1 MNWFQKWCGRYWLWA
16 IYAMGL
22 TMLAAFFIIPDMTT
36 ERKLAFMLAILLPL
50 HVFEE
55 NTWPRGFHYMMNLV
69 QKSDRPDAGP
79 MNTLTDMISNF
90 CAELLMIGLAVY
102 GGSPGIS
109 LLAAFFGIGESA
121 AHIGFGI
128 IVRRKLKDRGKK
140 TIYGPGLATAL
151 LTLLPLS
158 VWAIIYLRGLTLT
171 GGDIAA
177 GAVLIAFVIVGL
189 IRLPMMT
196 LGKFQPGYEFTDSG
210 YFEKYRRQ
218 ETQG

>member
-22 TMLAAFFIIPDMTT
+22 AMLAAFFIILDMTM

-90 CAELLMIGLAVY
+90 GAELLMIVLAVY

-128 IVRRKLKDRGKK
+128 IVQRKLKDRGKK

-158 VWAIIYLRGLTLT
+158 VWSISYLSGVALT

-177 GAVLIAFVIVGL
+177 GIVLIVVVIAGL

-196 LGKFQPGYEFTDSG
+196 LGKFQPQYAFSGSG
-210 YFEKYRRQ
+210 YFERFK
-218 ETQG
+218 